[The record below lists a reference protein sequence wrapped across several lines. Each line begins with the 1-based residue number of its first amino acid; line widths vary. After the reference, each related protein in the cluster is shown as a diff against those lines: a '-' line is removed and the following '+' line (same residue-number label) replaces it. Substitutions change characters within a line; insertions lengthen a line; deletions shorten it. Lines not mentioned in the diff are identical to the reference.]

1 MYSQYFQGVGIH
13 GVLMDAKFMGNKN
26 PFNREN
32 LMAVKMFSLLS
43 WPFHGI
49 LRSME
54 IGSLLFL

>member
-54 IGSLLFL
+54 IGSPLFL

>member
-1 MYSQYFQGVGIH
+1 MIYRASHEMYSQYFQGVGIH

-43 WPFHGI
+43 
-49 LRSME
+49 
-54 IGSLLFL
+54 